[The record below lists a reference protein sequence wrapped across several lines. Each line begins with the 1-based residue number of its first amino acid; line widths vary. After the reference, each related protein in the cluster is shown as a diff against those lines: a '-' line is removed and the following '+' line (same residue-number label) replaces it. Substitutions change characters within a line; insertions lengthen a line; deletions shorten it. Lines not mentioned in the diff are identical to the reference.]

1 MFIILQNN
9 VYLSLIAGVIVAL
22 FLYLDNR
29 RLAADKRP
37 PVTSYFKILIVSAVL
52 TYIVLYIRTRKFDIP
67 KLKGGGSIPS
77 NISPNPAQLQEA
89 MTNVNIGDPN
99 F

>member
-9 VYLSLIAGVIVAL
+9 VYLSIIAGVVVAL
-22 FLYLDNR
+22 FLYVDNR
-29 RLAADKRP
+29 RLQADKRL
-37 PVTSYFKILIVSAVL
+37 PVASYFKILLVTAVL

-67 KLKGGGSIPS
+67 KLKGGGSISATTSQVP
-77 NISPNPAQLQEA
+77 LQEA
-89 MTNVNIGDPN
+89 MTNVNIGDPD